1 MKVST
6 KISALKHGQEQYM
19 NAREIVLDML
29 IEVIEKDKHSHL
41 VLSRTLGELND
52 LDKKERSFITRLL
65 NGTIERL
72 ITLDYD
78 IERFSKI
85 KINKMKPLIRNLLRM
100 GMYQIKYMD
109 QVPDSAA
116 CNEAVKIAKK
126 RGFQSLSGF
135 VNGILRNAIRNKE
148 SLYEYPKEIP
158 TSERLS
164 LIYSTPL
171 WIIETLTKQFDY
183 DTMEAIL
190 ASSFEEKTTSIRVN
204 ESKISKKEL
213 IQTLIEEG
221 VSVEEGDYYPLA
233 LKIKNYDSLERLQS
247 FQKGYYQV
255 QDESSM
261 IVGMVAGVKP
271 GDKIIDVCAAPG
283 GKSLHVAELLTVVE
297 KGTDAK
303 GSVEA
308 RDLTDKK
315 VALIKENIQRNHA
328 SNLTAK
334 VMDASLLDEDSIES
348 ADIVIADLPCSGL
361 GVFGKKPDIKY
372 KMKPDQQKDLVKLQ
386 RQILNV
392 VTKYVKKGGTLLYST
407 CTINREENEENLKYI
422 LDNFPFEVESLDE
435 YLPKNLIGET
445 TKNGYIQLIPGVHS
459 TDGFFISRLRRK
471 SE

>member
-164 LIYSTPL
+164 LVYSTPL

-361 GVFGKKPDIKY
+361 GVFGKKPDIK
-372 KMKPDQQKDLVKLQ
+372 
-386 RQILNV
+386 
-392 VTKYVKKGGTLLYST
+392 
-407 CTINREENEENLKYI
+407 
-422 LDNFPFEVESLDE
+422 
-435 YLPKNLIGET
+435 
-445 TKNGYIQLIPGVHS
+445 
-459 TDGFFISRLRRK
+459 
-471 SE
+471 

>member
-1 MKVST
+1 
-6 KISALKHGQEQYM
+6 M

-29 IEVIEKDKHSHL
+29 IDVIEKDKHSHI
-41 VLSRTLGELND
+41 VLLRTLSDFND

-109 QVPDSAA
+109 QIPDSAA

-148 SLYEYPKEIP
+148 SLYEYPEDMP
-158 TSERLS
+158 TLKRHS
-164 LIYSTPL
+164 LLYSTPL
-171 WIIETLTKQFDY
+171 WIIEILTKQYDN

-190 ASSFEEKTTSIRVN
+190 ASSLEEKITSIRIN
-204 ESKISKKEL
+204 ESKISKEEVISML
-213 IQTLIEEG
+213 SDEG
-221 VSVEEGDYYPLA
+221 VSVQEGDYYPLA
-233 LKIKNYDSLERLQS
+233 LKIKNYDSLERLTS

-261 IVGMVAGVKP
+261 LVGMVAGVKP
-271 GDKIIDVCAAPG
+271 GDKVIDVCAAPG
-283 GKSLHVAELLTVVE
+283 GKSLHVAELLTVAE
-297 KGTDAK
+297 KGTNEK
-303 GSVEA
+303 GSVLA
-308 RDLTDKK
+308 RDLTEKK
-315 VALIKENIQRNHA
+315 VTLIQENIDRIHA
-328 SNLTAK
+328 DNLTAK
-334 VMDASLLDEDSIES
+334 VMDASVLDENSIET

-372 KMKPDQQKDLVKLQ
+372 KMKPEQQKDLVQLQ
-386 RQILNV
+386 REILNV

-407 CTINREENEENLKYI
+407 CTINRDENEGNLKYI
-422 LDNFPFEVESLDE
+422 LDNFPFEVESLDT
-435 YLPKNLIGET
+435 YLPENLIGET
-445 TKNGYIQLIPGVHS
+445 TKNGFIQLIPGIHS
-459 TDGFFISRLRRK
+459 TDGFFIARLRKRDN
-471 SE
+471 